1 MYQAPMSYV
10 QEVRELKRVQRCSL
24 AFAVGVA
31 AGEIADTL
39 LSTDVYTMSTKLGFA
54 EKRQKGSHKIF
65 ENIRGDVFI
74 VAAHGN
80 KELRSGVTHEL
91 RKISGLTDEEFIK
104 LLKK

>member
-1 MYQAPMSYV
+1 MLKLPALKPKQAIKI
-10 QEVRELKRVQRCSL
+10 LN
-24 AFAVGVA
+24 
-31 AGEIADTL
+31 
-39 LSTDVYTMSTKLGFA
+39 KLGFA